1 MTRTLILVLLLPCI
15 VGADRVLKT
24 QVGDVDTQI
33 FIPDS
38 GRPLRAIVVHAANY
52 KLSDSDRW
60 AVLCRQM
67 NLAHV
72 AMNIPNVQ
80 KATNR
85 GNKLHTALHQGLKE
99 FAEKSGR
106 KELVHLPFAGTGH
119 SAGGLVTG
127 VLLRSPERTITNC
140 VDCGWVMDSTKLTPE
155 ARHVPALFTMGAI
168 PDAFKML
175 PAIEQHYEPARKA
188 GLPWGLGVQWGCAHD
203 FGNSAAMMVPWIA
216 TLIETRVPADADA
229 TQGPPALK
237 PVKLEEGWLGDRAT
251 IDSVF
256 PAIAA
261 WSDYA
266 GDKAAAVWFPNRQVA
281 YVWRSWQAR
290 EALSLNARAGE
301 AQLPPRNLKKA
312 NDLMIAFGIN
322 IELSL
327 NIGAARVS
335 NIRYFDGDTALGTG
349 PAFTWKQP
357 ARGWH
362 VVHAQYVDAAGKPA
376 VTNPAL
382 IIVRQE

>member
-1 MTRTLILVLLLPCI
+1 MRCVLTLVLLLPC
-15 VGADRVLKT
+15 VARADLVLKT

-38 GRPLRAIVVHAANY
+38 DQPLRAIIVHAANY
-52 KLSDSDRW
+52 RLTDSDRW
-60 AVLCRQM
+60 AELCRQM

-80 KATNR
+80 KATSR
-85 GNKLHTALHQGLKE
+85 GNKLHTALHQGLRE
-99 FAEKSGR
+99 FAEQSGR
-106 KELVHLPFAGTGH
+106 KELMQIPFAGTGH

-155 ARHVPALFTMGAI
+155 ARQTPALFTLGAI

-175 PAIEQHYEPARKA
+175 PAIEQYYEPARKA

-216 TLIETRVPADADA
+216 TLIDIRVPADMDA
-229 TQGPPALK
+229 ARTPPGLRQ
-237 PVKLEEGWLGDRAT
+237 VKIEEGWLGDRAT
-251 IDSVF
+251 IDSAF
-256 PAIAA
+256 PSIAA
-261 WSDYA
+261 WTQYS
-266 GDKAAAVWFPNRQVA
+266 GDRAAAVWLPDRRCA
-281 YVWRSWQAR
+281 HIWRAWQAR
-290 EALSLNARAGE
+290 EAMSLSARAGE
-301 AQLPPRNLKKA
+301 FRLPPRNPKKA
-312 NDLMIAFGIN
+312 NDLMVAPGIDV
-322 IELSL
+322 ELSL
-327 NIGAARVS
+327 NVGGAGAS
-335 NIRYFDGDTALGTG
+335 DIRYFDGDIELGGG
-349 PAFTWKQP
+349 PAFTWRAP

-362 VVHAQYVDAAGKPA
+362 VVYAQYTDATGKPA

-382 IIVRQE
+382 IIVRQQ

>member
-1 MTRTLILVLLLPCI
+1 MTRILTLILLLPCI
-15 VGADRVLKT
+15 VRADMVLKT

-33 FIPDS
+33 LIPDS
-38 GRPLRAIVVHAANY
+38 GKPLRAVIVHAANY

-60 AVLCRQM
+60 AELCRQM

-99 FAEKSGR
+99 FAGKSGR
-106 KELVHLPFAGTGH
+106 KELVNLPFAGTGH

-140 VDCGWVMDSTKLTPE
+140 VDCGWVMDSAKLAPE
-155 ARHVPALFTMGAI
+155 ARQAPALFTMGAI

-216 TLIETRVPADADA
+216 TLIDARVPADADA
-229 TQGPPALK
+229 TQGPPGLK
-237 PVKLEEGWLGDRAT
+237 PVKLEDGWLGDRAT
-251 IDSVF
+251 IDSTF

-261 WSDYA
+261 WSEYA
-266 GDKAAAVWFPNRQVA
+266 GDRGTAVWLPDRRCA
-281 YVWRSWQAR
+281 HVWRAWQAK
-290 EALSLNARAGE
+290 EAVSLAARAGE
-301 AQLPPRNLKKA
+301 LRLPPRDLKKA
-312 NDLMIAFGIN
+312 NDLMVGPGTD

-327 NIGAARVS
+327 NVGATRVS
-335 NIRYFDGDTALGTG
+335 NVRYFDGDVELGGGT
-349 PAFTWKQP
+349 AFTWKRP
-357 ARGWH
+357 SRGWH
-362 VVHAQYVDAAGKPA
+362 AVYAQYMDAAGRHA

-382 IIVRQE
+382 IIIRQK